1 MLNSQVSLGHD
12 NDDSTHASREQKDNS
27 DSSSTD
33 ESKYPDT
40 IHAGFSKYGLAIT
53 KEGLVF
59 WKEGGTQH
67 PRNWAFNR
75 KLYDSFLVILFEFLA

>member
-1 MLNSQVSLGHD
+1 MLNSQVSLGYD
-12 NDDSTHASREQKDNS
+12 NDHSTNLSREHKDNS

-40 IHAGFSKYGLAIT
+40 THADFSKYGLAIT
-53 KEGLVF
+53 KEGLVH

-67 PRNWAFNR
+67 PRNWKSNR
-75 KLYDSFLVILFEFLA
+75 KLYDSLLVILFEFLA

>member
-1 MLNSQVSLGHD
+1 MLNSQVSLGYD

-33 ESKYPDT
+33 ESKYPDA
-40 IHAGFSKYGLAIT
+40 IHADFSKHGLAIT
-53 KEGLVF
+53 KEGLVD

-67 PRNWAFNR
+67 PRNWNLKR

>member
-1 MLNSQVSLGHD
+1 MLNSQVSLGYD

-33 ESKYPDT
+33 ESKYSDAV
-40 IHAGFSKYGLAIT
+40 HADFSKYGLAIT
-53 KEGLVF
+53 KEGLVH

-67 PRNWAFNR
+67 PRNWTSNR